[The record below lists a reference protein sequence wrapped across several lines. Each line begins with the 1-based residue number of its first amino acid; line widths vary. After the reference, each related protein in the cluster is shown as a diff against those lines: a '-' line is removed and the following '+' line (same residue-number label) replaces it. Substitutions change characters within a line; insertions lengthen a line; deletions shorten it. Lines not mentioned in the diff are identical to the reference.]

1 VVSRA
6 ALLALTA
13 LAFSLALLL
22 APYRPSLAEPAL
34 VQARAGVSV
43 EKVGELEY
51 RLTVTVRP
59 FTALKGETVACA
71 YGAGVAKASPPAEVE
86 GNCIK
91 ITVDNPSPKPLT
103 VEIEAVLA
111 PPPTAEELPLA
122 AIAAVVAGAAAAAY
136 LSATESGREKLFK
149 AVSVPAAYYIVKR
162 SDVARSAKRV
172 RILEYV
178 KANPGAT
185 MRRISRETGISFGE
199 VQWHLSVLERLGL
212 VERVRV
218 GRFVCYYPKGAP
230 PETWLPAFAERE
242 LGLKLNPE
250 DLKRA
255 APRLEAALAKGALS
269 LEELATLAASTP
281 GS

>member
-1 VVSRA
+1 MVSRA

-13 LAFSLALLL
+13 LAVSLALLL
-22 APYRPSLAEPAL
+22 APHRPSLAEPAL
-34 VQARAGVSV
+34 VQARAGVSI

-51 RLTVTVRP
+51 RLTVTVPP

-71 YGAGVAKASPPAEVE
+71 YGAGVAKASPPAEVD

-199 VQWHLSVLERLGL
+199 VQWHLSVLERLGF

-255 APRLEAALAKGALS
+255 APRLEAALAKGAIS
-269 LEELATLAASTP
+269 LEELATLAANAPRS
-281 GS
+281 

>member
-13 LAFSLALLL
+13 LAVSLALLL
-22 APYRPSLAEPAL
+22 APHRPSLAEPAL

-43 EKVGELEY
+43 EKVGGLEY
-51 RLTVTVRP
+51 RLTVTVPP

-111 PPPTAEELPLA
+111 PPPAAEELPLA
-122 AIAAVVAGAAAAAY
+122 AIAAVVAGTAAAAY

-149 AVSVPAAYYIVKR
+149 TVSVPAAYYIVKR

-199 VQWHLSVLERLGL
+199 VQWHLSVLERLGF

-218 GRFVCYYPKGAP
+218 GRFVCYYPKGVP

-255 APRLEAALAKGALS
+255 APRLEAALAKGVLS
-269 LEELATLAASTP
+269 LEELATLAASAP
-281 GS
+281 RS

>member
-1 VVSRA
+1 MVSRA

-13 LAFSLALLL
+13 LAVSLALLL
-22 APYRPSLAEPAL
+22 APHRPSLAEPAL
-34 VQARAGVSV
+34 VQARAGVSI

-51 RLTVTVRP
+51 RLTVTVPP
-59 FTALKGETVACA
+59 FTALKGETLACA

-250 DLKRA
+250 NLKRA
-255 APRLEAALAKGALS
+255 ASRLEAALAKGAIN